1 MSREDDISR
10 RKVLSTTGATGS
22 ALIGIPAAAA
32 GSPEDD
38 ANSTK
43 IDESDVTREEVKEAL
58 DDMEVLPV
66 PGSVESGSEVSSQS
80 DDNSQHPGRGRGP
93 DSGRGRQGGGRGPK
107 RESEEDTQ
115 PSDVPDDVEIYVGK
129 YKNAEPPAGE
139 PFAVESYEEYLE
151 RDAPPGFENYAE
163 ESVEAM
169 GSAMDFFYLKEDIGT
184 VSIQGYTFD
193 VGFGVGVRIYGTSA
207 LNLEATLSLDLY
219 VGGASFS
226 LSSFKVGYG
235 VTDRGLCVGPIN
247 IDYGQI
253 PGLKVEVCG
262 EAAFTDVGSDELE
275 VRFGPALD
283 PCVDP
288 CPVFTCAYCKTFS
301 LNMSKSFPNPL

>member
-1 MSREDDISR
+1 MSREEDISR

-43 IDESDVTREEVKEAL
+43 IDESAVTREEVKEAL

-66 PGSVESGSEVSSQS
+66 PRSVESGSEVSSQ
-80 DDNSQHPGRGRGP
+80 R
-93 DSGRGRQGGGRGPK
+93 
-107 RESEEDTQ
+107 SEGDAQ

-193 VGFGVGVRIYGTSA
+193 VGFGVGVRIYGSSA

-235 VTDRGLCVGPIN
+235 VTDRGLCIGPIN
-247 IDYGQI
+247 VDYGQI

-275 VRFGPALD
+275 VRFGPVLD
-283 PCVDP
+283 LCVDP